1 MNCLRN
7 SRSVFSRLM
16 ALRQAPRSRSHV
28 LNSIRRLFNHPAKPA
43 TSCLTPAPSLPAAVP
58 RSQPSIHRAR
68 GWYRDPWKVAGA
80 SGAAVLLPY
89 ATVFTACAAVSH
101 TETVPYTNR
110 THRVMFSPKLE
121 CKLGNEDF
129 EELKKK
135 RSKDILGPS
144 DPKTVRVRHI
154 ASDIIRGIQELFP
167 ADGLG
172 DDNAKKGKASVRS
185 QTGHLDDLQWE
196 VIVIRDNRVNACSL
210 GGGKIVVFTGL
221 LNFLETDAEIAA
233 IIAHEAAHAVARHSM
248 ELAMLTPPILNE
260 LLPFSR
266 RTELEADLIG
276 MMILA
281 AAGFDPRVA
290 PEIHQK
296 RESTMLRTVLDDYI
310 GSHPSCK
317 KRSQV
322 LSRGDAMKE
331 AMELYYKQ
339 VCSGKGADRRF
350 PYGGRFSDA
359 LMSQ

>member
-1 MNCLRN
+1 
-7 SRSVFSRLM
+7 
-16 ALRQAPRSRSHV
+16 
-28 LNSIRRLFNHPAKPA
+28 
-43 TSCLTPAPSLPAAVP
+43 
-58 RSQPSIHRAR
+58 
-68 GWYRDPWKVAGA
+68 
-80 SGAAVLLPY
+80 
-89 ATVFTACAAVSH
+89 
-101 TETVPYTNR
+101 
-110 THRVMFSPKLE
+110 PKLE
-121 CKLGNEDF
+121 RKLGNEDF
-129 EELKKK
+129 VELKKE

-172 DDNAKKGKASVRS
+172 DDDAKQGKAAVRS

-196 VIVIRDNRVNACSL
+196 VIVIRDNRANACSL

-233 IIAHEAAHAVARHSM
+233 VIAHEAAHAVARHSM

-296 RESTMLRTVLDDYI
+296 RESTVLDDYI

-339 VCSGKGADRRF
+339 VCSGKGANRRF
-350 PYGGRFSDA
+350 PYGGKISDT
-359 LMSQ
+359 LMSK